1 MNPKTE
7 VVLEELDTAKLA
19 QEIKQRAQEASN
31 EEELKIGFAVILEPI
46 LRSWN
51 IKPAYE
57 RYSAGVR
64 CVISGVRKDALYGTV
79 ILEFK
84 SPGKLK
90 SEREFEKAK
99 EQVKKYIRSEAV
111 DPRYYGRYF
120 GVLTDGYQIAFVRF
134 RRGAWE
140 ELPEPLEVNS
150 QTISRLL
157 EAIRGLRRKPI
168 DAQLLLEDFGPES
181 KIAEKAILDLYK
193 ALINS
198 KSSRTE
204 MLFEDWKRVFSQV
217 CAYSK
222 EKLRGLIDYYG
233 LKAHK
238 IVDVERLMFAIHTY
252 YTILMKLLTSEII
265 SLFASS
271 FIVGSYLKRLEEAY
285 MRSGKDMLD
294 ELKGLEEGGIFAEL
308 GIKNFLE
315 ADYFAWY
322 LDEWSDEIASLIYE
336 ISKKLLDYE
345 PATVELTPERVKDLF
360 KRLYQNLVPRSIR
373 HKIGEYFTPDWL
385 AELLLDEVGYDGN
398 PEKKVLDPACG
409 SGTFLVLAIKR
420 IREYAEEHFTDERT
434 LLTKI
439 VENVKGIDLNPLAV
453 LASKANYII
462 ALANLLRYRPREGI
476 EIPVYL
482 ADSIAVGRRMSL
494 NGWEVY
500 LKTSE
505 GEFWIPHEV
514 LDKGLLSRILE
525 DVEFCAKNKYS
536 KEDFK
541 EFISKKYDLSK
552 NSLESLT
559 RLYLKILSLE
569 KKGRDKIWTR
579 ILKNSFAPLLIG
591 KFDFV
596 VGNPPWIRWEE
607 LPEEYREQTRR
618 LWEYYGLTKVLGK
631 GGFKRD
637 MAMLFVARCL
647 DRFTKENGRLAF
659 LTPFTVY
666 KTQAGAGFREF
677 LVKGYWKEK
686 KANSPCKV
694 LKIHDLVTLYPF
706 EGAVNRTSLVVIE
719 KSGKTKFP
727 IPCVMWHNPRSKG
740 IDQEAELEEVKKTT
754 KQFDLVFLPIEKN
767 TPESPWMQITEKAY
781 EGIKKIIGSSP
792 WYEAH
797 SGVLTGLDQ
806 VYWIHI
812 ISKEMDGLLIT
823 NLPSPGQ
830 KKKVKQIKRVVE
842 EDLIYPLIRGRDIKK
857 WYIVGEYRWIIIP
870 HDSKTGKPIPENII
884 KVEFPK
890 IFSYFKEFQKELEK
904 RTIKPFLGKR
914 PKTPFYRLDNV
925 GSYTFYPYKVVWKN
939 IAGAITGKATD
950 FQCSVIGEYVD
961 KFLGEKIPI
970 PNPKLMLIPFKSLEE
985 SHYVCAI
992 LNSSIITLFVGSY
1005 VIETG
1010 ISTHITRYIE
1020 IPKFNLKNLLHQK
1033 LSQLSQKAH
1042 EIAKKIYEEN
1052 REDLKEDLKKI
1063 EEEIDKTVA
1072 ELYGITDEELKEI
1085 RKCLIILKEG
1095 EILEEEEEGEEEQQI
1110 VLPKKDIEINVNPL
1124 LIEENKQQELTF
1136 SVQNDTDKPIK
1147 DVKLEVKLKSK
1158 SLLTETIKEIKP
1170 NDLVS
1175 LKFTVPKLKSG
1186 EYELEIHFSS
1196 QNVKFKELRKLFV
1209 REKKGIKKTKSSL
1222 DDELEN
1228 LLGG

>member
-140 ELPEPLEVNS
+140 EPPEPLEVNA

-181 KIAEKAILDLYK
+181 KIAEKAILTLYK

-233 LKAHK
+233 LKGHK

-322 LDEWSDEIASLIYE
+322 LDEWNDEIASLIYE

-420 IREYAEEHFTDERT
+420 IREYAEEHFIDERT

-462 ALANLLRYRPREGI
+462 ALADLLRYRPREGI

-536 KEDFK
+536 KEDFN
-541 EFISKKYDLSK
+541 EFISKKYDLSE

-596 VGNPPWIRWEE
+596 VGNPPWINWEN
-607 LPEEYREQTRR
+607 LPEFYREETKG
-618 LWEYYGLTKVLGK
+618 LWEWYGLTKTTKGTGLGK
-631 GGFKRD
+631 VNKKRHGD
-637 MAMLFVARCL
+637 
-647 DRFTKENGRLAF
+647 AF
-659 LTPFTVY
+659 C
-666 KTQAGAGFREF
+666 
-677 LVKGYWKEK
+677 
-686 KANSPCKV
+686 CKM
-694 LKIHDLVTLYPF
+694 F
-706 EGAVNRTSLVVIE
+706 G
-719 KSGKTKFP
+719 
-727 IPCVMWHNPRSKG
+727 
-740 IDQEAELEEVKKTT
+740 
-754 KQFDLVFLPIEKN
+754 
-767 TPESPWMQITEKAY
+767 
-781 EGIKKIIGSSP
+781 
-792 WYEAH
+792 
-797 SGVLTGLDQ
+797 
-806 VYWIHI
+806 
-812 ISKEMDGLLIT
+812 
-823 NLPSPGQ
+823 
-830 KKKVKQIKRVVE
+830 
-842 EDLIYPLIRGRDIKK
+842 
-857 WYIVGEYRWIIIP
+857 
-870 HDSKTGKPIPENII
+870 
-884 KVEFPK
+884 
-890 IFSYFKEFQKELEK
+890 
-904 RTIKPFLGKR
+904 
-914 PKTPFYRLDNV
+914 
-925 GSYTFYPYKVVWKN
+925 
-939 IAGAITGKATD
+939 
-950 FQCSVIGEYVD
+950 
-961 KFLGEKIPI
+961 
-970 PNPKLMLIPFKSLEE
+970 
-985 SHYVCAI
+985 
-992 LNSSIITLFVGSY
+992 
-1005 VIETG
+1005 
-1010 ISTHITRYIE
+1010 
-1020 IPKFNLKNLLHQK
+1020 
-1033 LSQLSQKAH
+1033 
-1042 EIAKKIYEEN
+1042 
-1052 REDLKEDLKKI
+1052 
-1063 EEEIDKTVA
+1063 
-1072 ELYGITDEELKEI
+1072 
-1085 RKCLIILKEG
+1085 
-1095 EILEEEEEGEEEQQI
+1095 
-1110 VLPKKDIEINVNPL
+1110 
-1124 LIEENKQQELTF
+1124 
-1136 SVQNDTDKPIK
+1136 
-1147 DVKLEVKLKSK
+1147 
-1158 SLLTETIKEIKP
+1158 
-1170 NDLVS
+1170 
-1175 LKFTVPKLKSG
+1175 
-1186 EYELEIHFSS
+1186 
-1196 QNVKFKELRKLFV
+1196 
-1209 REKKGIKKTKSSL
+1209 
-1222 DDELEN
+1222 
-1228 LLGG
+1228 

>member
-111 DPRYYGRYF
+111 DSRYYGRYF

-140 ELPEPLEVNS
+140 EPPEPLEVNS

-204 MLFEDWKRVFSQV
+204 MLFDDWKRVFSQV

-233 LKAHK
+233 LKGHK

-420 IREYAEEHFTDERT
+420 IREYAEEHFIDERT

-462 ALANLLRYRPREGI
+462 ALADLLRYRPREGI

-536 KEDFK
+536 EEDFK
-541 EFISKKYDLSK
+541 EFVSKKYDLSK

-569 KKGRDKIWTR
+569 KKGRNKIWTR

-596 VGNPPWIRWEE
+596 VGNPPWINWEN
-607 LPEEYREQTRR
+607 LPEFYREETKG
-618 LWEYYGLTKVLGK
+618 LWEWYGLTKTTKGTGLGK
-631 GGFKRD
+631 VKRD

-647 DRFTKENGRLAF
+647 DRFTEENGRLAF
-659 LTPFTVY
+659 LIPFTVY

-677 LVKGYWKEK
+677 LAKEK
-686 KANSPCKV
+686 TNSPCKV
-694 LKIHDLVTLYPF
+694 SKIHDLVTLYPF

-719 KSGKTKFP
+719 KSGKTEFP
-727 IPCVMWHNPRSKG
+727 IPCVMWHNLRSKG
-740 IDQEAELEEVKKTT
+740 INQEAELGEVKKTT
-754 KQFDLVFLPIEKN
+754 KQFDLVFIPIEKN
-767 TPESPWMQITEKAY
+767 KPESPWMEITEKAY
-781 EGIKKIIGSSP
+781 EGIKKVFGESQYYKA
-792 WYEAH
+792 YE
-797 SGVLTGLDQ
+797 GVNTALNQ
-806 VYWIHI
+806 VYWIEI
-812 ISKEMDGLLIT
+812 ISEQPSGLLIT
-823 NLPSPGQ
+823 NPPLPGQ
-830 KKKVKQIKRVVE
+830 KKKVKQVKQVVE
-842 EDLIYPLIRGRDIKK
+842 KELVYPLIRGRDVKK
-857 WYIVGEYRWIIIP
+857 WRVSQDLGYILLPVDRDGKTLSHNDLKIKCPQTWKYFSNFINDLINRGGEPYKSKLKPYRE
-870 HDSKTGKPIPENII
+870 KKFEVAE
-884 KVEFPK
+884 KVAP
-890 IFSYFKEFQKELEK
+890 
-904 RTIKPFLGKR
+904 
-914 PKTPFYRLDNV
+914 PFYWLFNV
-925 GSYTFYPYKVVWKN
+925 KPSLAVYKVVWKY
-939 IAGAITGKATD
+939 ISQESGKAD
-950 FQCSVIGEYVD
+950 LKVVVITPANNG
-961 KFLGEKIPI
+961 KIPI
-970 PNPKLMLIPFKSLEE
+970 CDHRLMLIPLDNILEAYYLC
-985 SHYVCAI
+985 SI
-992 LNSSIITLFVGSY
+992 LNSSIINFIVLSY
-1005 VIETG
+1005 GEPLQ
-1010 ISTHITRYIE
+1010 ISTHVLQYIMV
-1020 IPKFNLKNLLHQK
+1020 PKFDSKNSLHQK

-1052 REDLKEDLKKI
+1052 RKDLKEDLKKI

-1072 ELYGITDEELKEI
+1072 KLYGITDDELKEI
-1085 RKCLIILKEG
+1085 RKCLMILKEG
-1095 EILEEEEEGEEEQQI
+1095 EIPEEEEENEM
-1110 VLPKKDIEINVNPL
+1110 
-1124 LIEENKQQELTF
+1124 
-1136 SVQNDTDKPIK
+1136 SV
-1147 DVKLEVKLKSK
+1147 S
-1158 SLLTETIKEIKP
+1158 
-1170 NDLVS
+1170 DLFCS
-1175 LKFTVPKLKSG
+1175 DDC
-1186 EYELEIHFSS
+1186 
-1196 QNVKFKELRKLFV
+1196 N
-1209 REKKGIKKTKSSL
+1209 
-1222 DDELEN
+1222 DDERMFPFRKDS
-1228 LLGG
+1228 GMI